1 VQQRV
6 MDRLGE
12 EELCRLASEFRAG
25 VTVRELAERF
35 GMSGSTV
42 KRILRKQ
49 GVRRN
54 MPAGVDPLFASGGP
68 TDDHRS
74 KRGTRWL
81 QCGRSPTRDHG
92 PCGEPSRSRR
102 VESWR

>member
-1 VQQRV
+1 MDLLAADSKQVDRVSELVSAVERLRVGDAGEPVRVSVRSAEGSRVQQRV
-6 MDRLGE
+6 MDRLGK

-35 GMSGSTV
+35 AMSGSTV

-54 MPAGVDPLFASGGP
+54 APAA
-68 TDDHRS
+68 
-74 KRGTRWL
+74 
-81 QCGRSPTRDHG
+81 
-92 PCGEPSRSRR
+92 
-102 VESWR
+102 